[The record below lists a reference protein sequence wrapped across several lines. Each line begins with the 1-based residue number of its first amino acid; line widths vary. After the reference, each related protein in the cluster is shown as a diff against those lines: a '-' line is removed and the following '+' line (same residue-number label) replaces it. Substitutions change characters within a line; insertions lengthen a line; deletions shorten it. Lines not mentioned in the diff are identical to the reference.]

1 MIVVLSCFAF
11 VLPSTFH
18 NLTGFIFLNRTYGR
32 WSLFTLVFL
41 IDMEIALLRPC
52 GDSALA
58 GRTVHQLPKETTINP
73 LHSIVLCFEDRA
85 HSFVDFFMARR
96 QGKFVLDGAVPI
108 CQKRMP
114 KL

>member
-1 MIVVLSCFAF
+1 MLRNFSLLCFGFDMHGFCSQLFRFRVAF
-11 VLPSTFH
+11 HVPQFDRI
-18 NLTGFIFLNRTYGR
+18 FFLNRMYGR

-85 HSFVDFFMARR
+85 HSFVDFFYGTAPS
-96 QGKFVLDGAVPI
+96 KV
-108 CQKRMP
+108 CT
-114 KL
+114 